1 MTSAST
7 TMSLGN
13 YLTATVT
20 VGTLASSASAAIV
33 NLDVSTISAANGGV
47 ALGNMS
53 SLSLASL
60 GSSLTGTIDIFNA
73 SGYFFSYTG
82 LSGTNGMEFAIYQTE
97 SSEFTKPRNFLA
109 GSVIDS
115 DQHFDFLV
123 SYSAFKMDSTVF
135 SGESPDFGSGSYM
148 GFRVDDGNGS
158 YNYGWL
164 EVTWSSATD
173 TFQIFAGA
181 YEDQPGVGILA
192 GATAITAIP
201 EPGSAMGTL
210 GILAAGMMIRRRSK
224 KAA

>member
-73 SGYFFSYTG
+73 SGR
-82 LSGTNGMEFAIYQTE
+82 IV
-97 SSEFTKPRNFLA
+97 RH
-109 GSVIDS
+109 D
-115 DQHFDFLV
+115 
-123 SYSAFKMDSTVF
+123 
-135 SGESPDFGSGSYM
+135 
-148 GFRVDDGNGS
+148 
-158 YNYGWL
+158 
-164 EVTWSSATD
+164 
-173 TFQIFAGA
+173 
-181 YEDQPGVGILA
+181 
-192 GATAITAIP
+192 
-201 EPGSAMGTL
+201 
-210 GILAAGMMIRRRSK
+210 
-224 KAA
+224 